1 MLSKA
6 DSASFVSDQPGHV
19 PEHAQPEAG
28 SSRGIRGDAYR
39 GLAQHCCIDSA
50 PRAMTACG
58 QALQDDAPRKAC
70 PPIKLV
76 YYHFHNAI
84 RAELDALAG
93 AVLAL
98 EPLDGSALLAQLQL
112 LKRRYQFLEQVYSIH
127 SSVEDEVRR
136 ARHLLSSRAQHTP
149 ARLMPAVARGLL
161 VSFCE
166 DSLAQ
171 QVSFSLR
178 FLEHLP
184 TCRGC
189 RAARQHSLSSV
200 V

>member
-1 MLSKA
+1 
-6 DSASFVSDQPGHV
+6 
-19 PEHAQPEAG
+19 
-28 SSRGIRGDAYR
+28 
-39 GLAQHCCIDSA
+39 
-50 PRAMTACG
+50 MTACA
-58 QALQDDAPRKAC
+58 QVPRDDAPRKAC

-136 ARHLLSSRAQHTP
+136 TRHLLSSCARHTP
-149 ARLMPAVARGLL
+149 ARLMPAVKRGTL
-161 VSFCE
+161 VRFCKGF
-166 DSLAQ
+166 LAQ
-171 QVSFSLR
+171 QIPLSLR
-178 FLEHLP
+178 FL
-184 TCRGC
+184 G
-189 RAARQHSLSSV
+189 
-200 V
+200 